1 MTTFTVMFEYNI
13 ICNHAQIYMY
23 AFEPTGH
30 LQHTQDFLI
39 IDSITVACLEEWGML
54 IIPER
59 EAFN

>member
-39 IDSITVACLEEWGML
+39 IDSITVACLEE
-54 IIPER
+54 
-59 EAFN
+59 